1 MTEDQTAASRVDQ
14 AESDGEASLREL
26 REYARGVLD
35 VEHSDLH
42 PHAGLIDDENVEQVL
57 SFLAENYDPE
67 RIDGEVPRSFWETDL
82 AQHTM
87 RKHATRTASRAVREG
102 DALQTAYITGLP
114 SYQSDVSGLH
124 ALNQLADW
132 LVHSEQC
139 KLIYVASL
147 MGRGKTDLCSLWFEV
162 IADHYD
168 RVQRS
173 TEEEEI
179 AMPEFAANFHL
190 EAPDREVAELHSE
203 RELLEWAEGGSS
215 EDNKW
220 FIFDE
225 ASTELTAQSGKNAQ
239 KVAETFAPFVKK
251 MRKVGVNMIVVG
263 HDKGDVHP
271 AVRALADFVAKPSLK
286 TARFYAGIE
295 NREPSTHLFT
305 LNGLP
310 PTSWDFDTDDVAEW
324 TWLADEDGEAE
335 QEIEVGDYTEQ
346 EVRDWRD
353 ERLALLYETT
363 DLSQRGLAKGFGVS
377 QGTVNNALDR
387 IEVVDEADQN
397 RAMPGD

>member
-82 AQHTM
+82 AEHTM

-173 TEEEEI
+173 TDEQVT
-179 AMPEFAANFHL
+179 MPEFASNFYL

-215 EDNKW
+215 DDNKW
-220 FIFDE
+220 MIFDE

-251 MRKVGVNMIVVG
+251 MRKVGVNLIVVG

-271 AVRALADFVAKPSLK
+271 AVRSLADFVEKPSLK

-295 NREPSTHLFT
+295 QREPTGHLFD
-305 LNGLP
+305 LHGLP
-310 PTSWDFDTDDVAEW
+310 PTSWEFDTDDVAEW
-324 TWLADEDGEAE
+324 TWLADEDGEQE
-335 QEIEVGDYTEQ
+335 EIEVGDYTEE
-346 EVRDWRD
+346 EVREWRD
-353 ERLALLYETT
+353 ERIARLYDQA
-363 DLSQRGLAKGFGVS
+363 DLSQRALAEAMGVS
-377 QGTVNNALDR
+377 QGLVSRAVQN
-387 IEVVDEADQN
+387 IEVEHDGDQ
-397 RAMPGD
+397 RQPMPGD

>member
-82 AQHTM
+82 AEHTM

-173 TEEEEI
+173 TDEQVS
-179 AMPEFAANFHL
+179 MPEFGSNFYL
-190 EAPDREVAELHSE
+190 DAPDREVAELHSE

-215 EDNKW
+215 NDNKW

-271 AVRALADFVAKPSLK
+271 AVRSLADFVEKPSLK

-295 NREPSTHLFT
+295 NREPSTHLFD
-305 LNGLP
+305 LHGLP
-310 PTSWDFDTDDVAEW
+310 PTSWEFDTDDVAEW
-324 TWLADEDGEAE
+324 TWLADEDGEQE
-335 QEIEVGDYTEQ
+335 EIEVGDFTEE
-346 EVRDWRD
+346 EVREWRD
-353 ERLALLYETT
+353 ERIARIYEQN
-363 DLSQRGLAKGFGVS
+363 DISQRGLAEGFGVS
-377 QGTVNNALDR
+377 QALVSSAVQNV
-387 IEVVDEADQN
+387 EVEHDGDQ
-397 RAMPGD
+397 RQPMPGD